1 MSYPTLD
8 ELDELAYLLEEAQSH
23 CQGLEDTYG
32 KPKWAS
38 YKAKIT
44 SLLDDVEKDMEKAR

>member
-23 CQGLEDTYG
+23 RVVV
-32 KPKWAS
+32 PF
-38 YKAKIT
+38 
-44 SLLDDVEKDMEKAR
+44 EKSI